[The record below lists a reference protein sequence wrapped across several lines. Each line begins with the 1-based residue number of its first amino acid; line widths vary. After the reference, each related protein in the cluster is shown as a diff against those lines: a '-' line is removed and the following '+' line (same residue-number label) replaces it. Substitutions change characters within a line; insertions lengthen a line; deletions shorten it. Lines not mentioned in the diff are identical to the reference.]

1 MIEPRN
7 TRSVSASLN
16 ERPIPPARQKSAMA
30 VFLTMVLVLLLSA
43 GWVREARAT
52 GLDLSPY
59 RGKVVYVDF
68 WASWCVPCRE
78 SFPWLSNLVGE
89 YGAKDLVV
97 IAVNVDQDRQL
108 AEQFLRVNAP
118 NFPIVYDPS
127 GEIAT
132 AFKVTGMPSALLV
145 DRVGHVRFQHVGF
158 SQKRKASYEDHLR
171 SLLNEPAK

>member
-1 MIEPRN
+1 MLEATN
-7 TRSVSASLN
+7 TRTLVSASIN
-16 ERPIPPARQKSAMA
+16 ERQVTPAPRKSARA
-30 VFLTMVLVLLLSA
+30 FLTTVLVLLLA
-43 GWVREARAT
+43 GGLVREVRAA

-108 AEQFLRVNAP
+108 AEQFLRANAP
-118 NFPIVYDPS
+118 NFPILYDPA

-132 AFKVTGMPSALLV
+132 AFKITGMPSAVIV
-145 DRVGHVRFQHVGF
+145 DRAGHVRFQHVGF
-158 SQKRKASYEDHLR
+158 SQKRKATYEDHLR
-171 SLLNEPAK
+171 SLLNEPAH